1 MSERWGAVRVARAP
15 PSGGEL
21 AVDGSCTLA
30 LGCHGL
36 TPPMCARDHLL
47 LCPVK
52 TSSLKGQ
59 SSCSTR
65 ERVSTTPQR
74 GQAWRRAAFPG
85 LLGPALLGGRPRFPA
100 MQRPHWSLRV
110 PEPGKHIAPYFCS
123 RGLLS
128 VVRSQG
134 SARPGCT
141 TVFLKIGPSLLYPSG
156 PPSSLARAPTLPLA
170 LTKEG
175 LAPPRAET
183 QGGFTKLVSLYK
195 RKWAV
200 AEELG

>member
-1 MSERWGAVRVARAP
+1 MVRVARAP

-21 AVDGSCTLA
+21 AMDGSCTLA

-59 SSCSTR
+59 SSCSTQ

-156 PPSSLARAPTLPLA
+156 PPISGSGPDFTTGSHKRGVGAPTGRDA
-170 LTKEG
+170 
-175 LAPPRAET
+175 R
-183 QGGFTKLVSLYK
+183 GFYQARESVQEKV
-195 RKWAV
+195 
-200 AEELG
+200 GCG